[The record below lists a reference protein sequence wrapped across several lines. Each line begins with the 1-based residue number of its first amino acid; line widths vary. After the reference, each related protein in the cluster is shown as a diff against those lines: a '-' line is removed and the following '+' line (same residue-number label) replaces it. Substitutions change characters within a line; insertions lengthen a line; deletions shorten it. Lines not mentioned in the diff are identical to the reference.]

1 MCSTDVYKKFKS
13 ADYADYTD
21 EHRRKKK
28 VRRLEVEEDKTMAKA
43 TVEIPDERLV
53 ELDGYKGRL
62 GELLLLGLAQ
72 IKVQEALYLY
82 KRGLISFGRASE
94 IAGLSQQELMCQAKA
109 NGIQPRWS
117 EKMVKE
123 ELE

>member
-1 MCSTDVYKKFKS
+1 
-13 ADYADYTD
+13 
-21 EHRRKKK
+21 
-28 VRRLEVEEDKTMAKA
+28 MAKA

>member
-1 MCSTDVYKKFKS
+1 
-13 ADYADYTD
+13 
-21 EHRRKKK
+21 
-28 VRRLEVEEDKTMAKA
+28 MAKT

-53 ELDGYKGRL
+53 ELDGYKDRL

-72 IKVQEALYLY
+72 IKAHEALYLY

-94 IAGLSQQELMCQAKA
+94 IAGLSQQELMSQAKA

-117 EKMVKE
+117 EEMAKE
-123 ELE
+123 ELA

>member
-1 MCSTDVYKKFKS
+1 
-13 ADYADYTD
+13 
-21 EHRRKKK
+21 
-28 VRRLEVEEDKTMAKA
+28 MAKA

-72 IKVQEALYLY
+72 MKVQEALYLY
-82 KRGLISFGRASE
+82 KRGLVSFGRASE
-94 IAGLSQQELMCQAKA
+94 MAGLSQQDLMRQAKA